1 MAPTNF
7 GRTTLFEQAVRRD
20 HMIVLTGLV
29 SVCGA
34 AWLYIIGGAGMEM
47 GATPSGSQIISQ
59 AQDWTPAYL
68 GLMFAMWWVMM
79 IAMMLPGAAPM
90 VLFFGTINRRGRDLG
105 QSYVP
110 TYIFAAGYL
119 VAWGGFSLVAVFLQW
134 GLDRVTL
141 LSPMMQMSSIYLG
154 GAILI
159 GAGLYQLTPLKH
171 ACLRNCRS
179 PFNMIAHSW
188 REGAFGAFR
197 MGIEQGLFCLGC
209 CWVLMALLFYGGVM
223 NLWWI
228 TGLAIYVLIEKLAP
242 AGHGLGKFTGALL
255 IVWGGLV
262 IAGAIAA
269 K

>member
-1 MAPTNF
+1 MAPAVFVKTS
-7 GRTTLFEQAVRRD
+7 LFEQAVRRD
-20 HMIVLTGLV
+20 HLVVLTGLI

-34 AWLYIIGGAGMEM
+34 AWLYIFAGAGMEM
-47 GATPSGSQIISQ
+47 GTTPSGSPTVNSTR
-59 AQDWTPAYL
+59 DWTPAYL

-90 VLFFGTINRRGRDLG
+90 VLFFATINRKSGEQGRGH
-105 QSYVP
+105 VP

-119 VAWGGFSLVAVFLQW
+119 VAWGGFSLGAVFLQW
-134 GLDRVTL
+134 GLDSVTL
-141 LSPMMQMSSIYLG
+141 LSPMMQTSSIYLG
-154 GAILI
+154 GALLI
-159 GAGLYQLTPLKH
+159 GGGLYQLTPLKH

-242 AGHGLGKFTGALL
+242 AGHALGRYTGALL
-255 IVWGGLV
+255 IVWGGWV

-269 K
+269 N